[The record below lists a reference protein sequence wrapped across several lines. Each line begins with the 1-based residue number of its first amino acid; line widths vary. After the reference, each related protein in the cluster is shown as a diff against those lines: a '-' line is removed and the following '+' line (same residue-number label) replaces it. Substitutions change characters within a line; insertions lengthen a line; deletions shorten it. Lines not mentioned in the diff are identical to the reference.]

1 MDIIS
6 PSIISP
12 KVSPTHESSELG
24 FNELYAEKDN
34 IENHVIEN
42 CTSYSSMKH
51 LDAPSLEHLS
61 TFLELYSLSKTNSLS
76 KSTDQ
81 VPGASNW
88 SKGRASTVPK
98 KAPKDIMER
107 TDQLIKSMQLL
118 DAASNQLATD
128 LTDAIELI

>member
-1 MDIIS
+1 
-6 PSIISP
+6 
-12 KVSPTHESSELG
+12 
-24 FNELYAEKDN
+24 
-34 IENHVIEN
+34 
-42 CTSYSSMKH
+42 MKH

-61 TFLELYSLSKTNSLS
+61 TFLEVYSLSKKNSLS

-88 SKGRASTVPK
+88 SKVRASIVPK
-98 KAPKDIMER
+98 KTPKDIVER